1 MRKKNIEKQIAKIA
15 DYFKNKLLAGDFEYI
30 SQDDWSVKLR
40 IDNFFEVQVWTSNGI
55 PYFGLYDIV
64 IRNGYKSKFR
74 LTLENGPYSQFKTEK
89 QRLQAWSN
97 IEPFI
102 NK

>member
-55 PYFGLYDIV
+55 HYFGLYDIV
-64 IRNGYKSKFR
+64 IRNGDKFKFK
-74 LTLENGPYSQFKTEK
+74 LMLENGPYSQFKTEK